1 MTQPQIEVPPPKEG
15 MSTKNKI
22 AVWAAVVALLGPTA
36 AALIAWHPWV
46 PPPPPPAPAPSATAS
61 PVTVS
66 AKDVLQITSLKS
78 GVLNMIAADQLNV
91 EISGEVKK
99 PIPDGEVV
107 WAAFRLQQDPGDNDG
122 SLQRGGLFFI
132 PDCTVTQGAGTFDC
146 GSPQFGPDE
155 AQPAT
160 YFVYVGLADAN
171 TEKQL
176 VQIQREQN
184 ATPPNWNHA
193 APSGVDVAQVDTVV
207 RPKKAPTG

>member
-1 MTQPQIEVPPPKEG
+1 MTQPQIEVTPPKKR

-22 AVWAAVVALLGPTA
+22 ALWGVGAVLLAPAL
-36 AALIAWHPWV
+36 AALVAWHPWV
-46 PPPPPPAPAPSATAS
+46 PPPPPPAPAPPATAS
-61 PVTVS
+61 PEPVG

-78 GVLNMIAADQLNV
+78 GVPNVIGADQLNV

-99 PIPDGEVV
+99 PIPDGKVV

-132 PDCTVTQGAGTFDC
+132 PECTVTQGAGTFDC

-155 AQPAT
+155 AQAAT
-160 YFVYVGLADAN
+160 YFVYVGLTDAN

-176 VQIQREQN
+176 LQIQKEQN
-184 ATPPNWNHA
+184 APQPNWNHS
-193 APSGVDVAQVDTVV
+193 APGGLDVSQFDTVV
-207 RPKKAPTG
+207 RPKKAPNG